1 MGLLSGLL
9 GNASQADAAEV
20 EEELA
25 HILAEGEA
33 VERAFQLVRDFILFT
48 NRRFLLV
55 DKQGVT
61 GRKAEYHSIP
71 YRAITHYSVETAGH
85 FDLEAELKVW
95 VSGLPDPIQKRFT
108 RGRTILE
115 VQKALATYTGR

>member
-1 MGLLSGLL
+1 MGWLSGLL
-9 GNASQADAAEV
+9 GNASQADAADV
-20 EEELA
+20 EEELS
-25 HILAEGEA
+25 HVLAEGET

-61 GRKAEYHSIP
+61 GRKTEYHSVP

-85 FDLEAELKVW
+85 LDLEAELKVW
-95 VSGLPDPIQKRFT
+95 VSGLAEPIQKRFT
-108 RGRTILE
+108 RGQTIFE
-115 VQKALATYTGR
+115 VQKSLATYTGR

>member
-25 HILAEGEA
+25 HVLAEGET
-33 VERAFQLVRDFILFT
+33 VERAFQLVRDFVLFT

-61 GRKAEYHSIP
+61 GRKSEYHSVP

-85 FDLEAELKVW
+85 FDLEAELKIW
-95 VSGLPDPIQKRFT
+95 VSGLAEPIQKRFT
-108 RGRTILE
+108 RGKTIFE
-115 VQKALATYTGR
+115 VQKALATYTAR